1 MVGFDQKVK
10 KKTQRRHC
18 CCTMENNSPRIPE
31 DMVVEILVRQPVLSI
46 IKCKSVS
53 KAWNR
58 LISHKSFPVKRVSN
72 MATTHLLIF
81 RQCDHKLPIKDWHP
95 KSEYVKIRIHDA
107 IDKDKDDNHLPPST
121 TTTSLDMHFL
131 PWQELRNMLT
141 ILDSCNGLI
150 LCWICS
156 TSFLVINPS
165 NQTWL
170 PLPNPP
176 FSCLGSSPLER
187 PYRMAL
193 AFDPKISKHFKVVC
207 PITSEDRL
215 RVVFSSESGAW
226 TTSKQVQLQCVRF
239 NSRSMQ
245 LGCASLLIHGVLY
258 MTSLHEI
265 IRLNIHKETIELV
278 HLPSEIILLDLSHLG
293 VWKGE
298 LRFCEFRNS
307 SMRMQ
312 VWKLDQDSSTDR
324 WTLKHTLSF
333 QLLFAGL
340 NLLSPLNFYLIE
352 ACFHPDT
359 DAIFLRI
366 GKNNIIYYEFDT
378 ARKKVVILEDC
389 HWSKRL
395 LPLSPCLV
403 NLFGA
408 ERDMEEI
415 VAKKKLNVEVRQ

>member
-1 MVGFDQKVK
+1 
-10 KKTQRRHC
+10 
-18 CCTMENNSPRIPE
+18 
-31 DMVVEILVRQPVLSI
+31 
-46 IKCKSVS
+46 
-53 KAWNR
+53 
-58 LISHKSFPVKRVSN
+58 
-72 MATTHLLIF
+72 
-81 RQCDHKLPIKDWHP
+81 
-95 KSEYVKIRIHDA
+95 
-107 IDKDKDDNHLPPST
+107 
-121 TTTSLDMHFL
+121 
-131 PWQELRNMLT
+131 
-141 ILDSCNGLI
+141 
-150 LCWICS
+150 
-156 TSFLVINPS
+156 
-165 NQTWL
+165 
-170 PLPNPP
+170 
-176 FSCLGSSPLER
+176 
-187 PYRMAL
+187 
-193 AFDPKISKHFKVVC
+193 
-207 PITSEDRL
+207 
-215 RVVFSSESGAW
+215 
-226 TTSKQVQLQCVRF
+226 
-239 NSRSMQ
+239 
-245 LGCASLLIHGVLY
+245 